1 MMQPTPD
8 EQEFYDSIKAVTGA
22 RERFAPIHSIRVV
35 DMEGWTRM
43 YRTDGR
49 MVVYMGREVWAGL
62 PKQRWAGH
70 PLIEIPDDIAHL
82 GHRLSAFPVYV
93 EDDR

>member
-8 EQEFYDSIKAVTGA
+8 EQEFYDSIKAVTGVPG
-22 RERFAPIHSIRVV
+22 RLAPIHSIRVV
-35 DMEGWTRM
+35 DMDGWTRM

-49 MVVYMGREVWAGL
+49 MVVFMGREVWAGL
-62 PKQRWAGH
+62 PRQSYGGI

-82 GHRLSAFPVYV
+82 GHLLSAIYV
-93 EDDR
+93 EDDQ